1 VLVGHAIGAGDEDR
15 ARRSAIAG
23 IVIGTSFMCT
33 SAIAFRLFPEA
44 LARAY
49 TGDRTVI
56 ALAATLIPIA
66 GVFQVFDGIQA
77 VAAGVLPQ
85 MAAIKPKRDKK
96 KRRRQIK
103 PPERRCQDCVEFLK
117 DKKTLEL
124 PCKQC
129 ATPIYWPPES
139 QLQTHLGAWSEPS
152 LCGAC
157 KRDVMEAARAAEREA
172 LRHNPPIG
180 GAAEAPVPEVAASE
194 PAKDEAPIEPT
205 V

>member
-1 VLVGHAIGAGDEDR
+1 VADV
-15 ARRSAIAG
+15 
-23 IVIGTSFMCT
+23 
-33 SAIAFRLFPEA
+33 
-44 LARAY
+44 
-49 TGDRTVI
+49 
-56 ALAATLIPIA
+56 AAA
-66 GVFQVFDGIQA
+66 AA